1 MAQKLKKAYKLK
13 SLAAICV
20 NIICAMLIIYF
31 CWYIANVDYPP
42 FWILSYMFISITGL
56 LSMWILNRLLFKY
69 YINRQLYNVLEACTL
84 ITCINLLISRIL

>member
-1 MAQKLKKAYKLK
+1 
-13 SLAAICV
+13 
-20 NIICAMLIIYF
+20 
-31 CWYIANVDYPP
+31 
-42 FWILSYMFISITGL
+42 MFISITGL